1 MTGLAE
7 TPEGLARQF
16 NVSRESLDRLI
27 KYCQLLASW
36 QERINLVGRSTA
48 SDIWQR
54 HITDAL
60 QLILLFEKPLPRIAD
75 LGSGAGIPGL
85 ILAIARPLEAHLFES
100 NLKKAAFLREAVR
113 LTGAAAHIH
122 TVRIEDAV
130 TLAPA
135 IKADIVTAR
144 ALAPLPKLLAY
155 AQPFFAQGAAG
166 LFHKGQ
172 DVDAELSE
180 TAKSWSLNVVKHPS
194 MTDSRG
200 CILEVKEAHR
210 VK

>member
-27 KYCQLLASW
+27 KYGQLLASW

-122 TVRIEDAV
+122 IVRIEDAD

>member
-1 MTGLAE
+1 VTGLAE

-16 NVSRESLDRLI
+16 NVSRESLDRLM
-27 KYCQLLASW
+27 KYGQLLASW

-122 TVRIEDAV
+122 AVRIEDAD

>member
-27 KYCQLLASW
+27 KYGQLLASW

-122 TVRIEDAV
+122 AVRIEDAD

-172 DVDAELSE
+172 DVDVELSE

>member
-1 MTGLAE
+1 VTGLAE

-27 KYCQLLASW
+27 KYGQLLASW

-48 SDIWQR
+48 SDIWHR
-54 HITDAL
+54 HIADAL
-60 QLILLFEKPLPRIAD
+60 QLTLLFEKPLPRIAD

-122 TVRIEDAV
+122 TVRIEDAD